1 MTDSRELNYIAM
13 EQMIEHS
20 FEPLELLKSLIKAMG
35 AEEVNDYWSYICRM
49 HGIEIPCG
57 KELEKYE
64 DKS

>member
-20 FEPLELLKSLIKAMG
+20 FEPLELLKSLIKSMG
-35 AEEVNDYWSYICRM
+35 AKEVNDNLAYICRM
-49 HGIEIPCG
+49 HEIEIPCG

-64 DKS
+64 DRS